1 MKWIGTR
8 ISYLD
13 QDNKTTFVI
22 QPENPGIAKA
32 LIGAWFCMWVVIGAF
47 IFWALFSGFAF
58 QTAKGVAP
66 KPEDKQQAQ
75 IILIIFLVFWFYY
88 FQRVGRSFAWLMA
101 GKEMIKVDKI
111 ALTIKNSIKGYGKA
125 KEFYLENIS
134 KIRVSVP
141 KANSFQSA
149 WENSPWIRGGERL
162 EFEYLGKTVRFGRKL
177 NEQESKLLF
186 QVVTKRIE
194 DQLRSKKRSGE

>member
-13 QDNKTTFVI
+13 QDNKTTFII

-32 LIGAWFCMWVVIGAF
+32 LIGAWFFMWVVIGGT
-47 IFWALFSGFAF
+47 IIWAWNTF
-58 QTAKGVAP
+58 QLSRN
-66 KPEDKQQAQ
+66 EHL
-75 IILIIFLVFWFYY
+75 ILIIFMVFWFYY

-101 GKEMIKVDKI
+101 GKEMLKIDKI
-111 ALTIKNSIKGYGKA
+111 SMTVKNSIWGYGKA
-125 KEFYLENIS
+125 KEYFLENIT

-162 EFEYLGKTVRFGRKL
+162 EFDYLGKTIRLGRKL
-177 NEQESKLLF
+177 SEQESKLLF
-186 QVVTKRIE
+186 QVITKRIE
-194 DQLRSKKRSGE
+194 EHLRNKKRSGE